1 MEPDPPPPIFWFGA
15 FELDTRKGE
24 LRKHG
29 VRLHLQ
35 EQPLKILIALLERP
49 GEIVTREDLV
59 RTVWPEGVFVDF
71 ERGLNA
77 AINRLRQALD
87 DSAVKPR
94 YIETIAR
101 KGYRFLLPVNQPKA
115 SPETAVLPGAD
126 QKPRAGR
133 ISRWLWTAGGA
144 ALMLLG
150 VLAVAWLGP
159 GPKHSM
165 LVLNCIN

>member
-49 GEIVTREDLV
+49 GEVVTREDLV

-77 AINRLRQALD
+77 AINRLR
-87 DSAVKPR
+87 
-94 YIETIAR
+94 
-101 KGYRFLLPVNQPKA
+101 
-115 SPETAVLPGAD
+115 
-126 QKPRAGR
+126 PRAPCPSPQTCPTSLAPPARRGY
-133 ISRWLWTAGGA
+133 ADC
-144 ALMLLG
+144 ALG
-150 VLAVAWLGP
+150 TP
-159 GPKHSM
+159 HQ
-165 LVLNCIN
+165 